1 MNLKEIRTKKGLTQE
16 KAAKIFGITRR
27 TYIKYENDLEKAKK
41 INYEFMCQKLS
52 EYGAVSES
60 KGILDVTFIREACKP
75 IFNDYGVEYCYLFG
89 SYAKGTATESSD
101 VDLLVCTSIKGLKFF
116 ELVESLRLAL
126 NKNVD
131 VLDQNQIKNN
141 YDLVN
146 EILKDGIKI
155 YG

>member
-16 KAAKIFGITRR
+16 KAAKILGITRR
-27 TYIKYENDLEKAKK
+27 TYIKYENDREKAKK

-52 EYGAVSES
+52 EYGAVTES
-60 KGILDVTFIREACKP
+60 TGILDVPYIQEACKQ

-116 ELVESLRLAL
+116 ELVENLRLAL